1 MFLVLYF
8 SNSTVCPIHS
18 RAFEL
23 RLLHVFML
31 SFLNGKTQQ
40 HYIQNM
46 SVAGSLSLGF
56 IKFYHITTSCMC
68 ILNERWYK
76 TDTY

>member
-1 MFLVLYF
+1 MFLVLYCQ
-8 SNSTVCPIHS
+8 STACPVHS

-23 RLLHVFML
+23 RLLHLFIL
-31 SFLNGKTQQ
+31 RFLNGKTQQ
-40 HYIQNM
+40 HYIQDM

-56 IKFYHITTSCMC
+56 IKFYRITFSCMC
-68 ILNERWYK
+68 ILNELWYK